1 MEQQTENKEMKDDR
15 KQLFS
20 GVRGTSVKILNR
32 VERTDSYLDKLLE
45 SELRSGELND
55 FDKALLME
63 IVHGVLRWQSKL
75 DWVLNGFFH
84 GNFAKAEVTV
94 RNTLRAAL
102 YQILFLEKVPDHA
115 AVNEAVEFIK
125 RIRGEKAAG
134 LVNGVLRN
142 IIRNKEGI
150 HYPDVQNDAALYL
163 STMYSFPL
171 WMVKRWMNRFGFHET
186 EKLLEAQNQ
195 KPGLTLRI
203 NTMKT
208 SVEDFMK
215 MFDLQNIPYDKSRY
229 LPRFLRSSGLTNI
242 SNSEIFR
249 RGFFTIQDESAGL
262 AATLLDV
269 KPGDRVIDLC
279 SAPGGK
285 TTFFGETMKNQGTIV
300 AVDKYQTRLNLVKS
314 TCERLGI
321 TNVEFVAADAT
332 EFQTEPA
339 DKVLIDAPCSG
350 LGVLSKKPD
359 IKIKREMRDIN
370 EVVKI
375 QEQLLKNAASL
386 VKPGGVIV
394 YSTCTIEPE
403 ENFMVVK
410 KFLEAHPE
418 FEIDHAAKYADEKI
432 VSADGFIET
441 FPHRNGIDG
450 SFAIRLVKNLDSATF
465 EAH

>member
-1 MEQQTENKEMKDDR
+1 MENQPEAVETKDER

-20 GVRGTSVKILNR
+20 GVRGTSVKLLNR

-45 SELRSGELND
+45 GELRSGELND

-84 GNFAKAEVTV
+84 GNFSKAEVTV

-102 YQILFLEKVPDHA
+102 YQILFLDKVPDHA

-171 WMVKRWMNRFGFHET
+171 WMVKRWMNRFGFYET

-208 SVEDFMK
+208 TIEDFRK
-215 MFDLQNIPYDKSRY
+215 MFDLQNISYEKSN
-229 LPRFLRSSGLTNI
+229 FLSTFMRASNLTNI

-262 AATLLDV
+262 AATLLNV
-269 KPGDRVIDLC
+269 QQGDRVIDLC
-279 SAPGGK
+279 AAPGGK
-285 TTFFGETMKNQGTIV
+285 TTFFGEVMKNQGTII

-314 TCERLGI
+314 SCDRLGI
-321 TNVEFVAADAT
+321 TNVECVAADAT
-332 EFQTEPA
+332 EYQTELA
-339 DKVLIDAPCSG
+339 DKILIDAPCSG

-375 QEQLLKNAASL
+375 QEQLLNNASTL
-386 VKPGGVIV
+386 LKSGGAIV

-403 ENFMVVK
+403 ENFNVVK
-410 KFLEAHPE
+410 KFLTNHPE
-418 FEIDHAAKYADEKI
+418 YEIDQASKYVDEKI

-450 SFAIRLVKNLDSATF
+450 SFAIRLMKQ
-465 EAH
+465 

>member
-1 MEQQTENKEMKDDR
+1 MKDDR

>member
-1 MEQQTENKEMKDDR
+1 MENESTAIEQKDER

-20 GVRGTSVKILNR
+20 GVRGSAVKLLIR
-32 VERTDSYLDKLLE
+32 VERTDSDLDKLIE
-45 SELRSGELND
+45 GELRSGELND
-55 FDKALLME
+55 FDKALLTE

-94 RNTLRAAL
+94 RNTLRSAL
-102 YQILFLEKVPDHA
+102 YQILFLDKVPDFA

-171 WMVKRWMNRFGFHET
+171 WMVKRWMNRFGFYET
-186 EKLLEAQNQ
+186 EKLLDAQNQ
-195 KPGLTLRI
+195 RPGLTLRI
-203 NTMKT
+203 NTLKT
-208 SVEDFMK
+208 TVEDFMK
-215 MFDLQNIPYDKSRY
+215 MFDLQNIAYEKSN
-229 LPRFLRSSGLTNI
+229 FLSIFLKTTNLTNI
-242 SNSEIFR
+242 SNTEIFR
-249 RGFFTIQDESAGL
+249 RGFFTVQDESAGI

-285 TTFFGETMKNQGTIV
+285 TTFFGEMMKNQGTII

-314 TCERLGI
+314 ACERVGV
-321 TNVEFVAADAT
+321 TNVELIAADGV

-339 DKVLIDAPCSG
+339 DKILIDAPCSG

-375 QEQLLKNAASL
+375 QKQLLDNASTL
-386 VKPGGVIV
+386 LKSGGALV

-403 ENFMVVK
+403 ENFNIVRQ
-410 KFLEAHPE
+410 FLESHPE
-418 FEIDHAAKYADEKI
+418 FEIDHASKYISEKI
-432 VSADGFIET
+432 VTADGFVET
-441 FPHRNGIDG
+441 FPHKNGIDG
-450 SFAIRLVKNLDSATF
+450 SFAIRLIKQ
-465 EAH
+465 

>member
-1 MEQQTENKEMKDDR
+1 MENRQEINELREDK
-15 KQLFS
+15 KQLFA

-45 SELRSGELND
+45 AELRSGELND

-102 YQILFLEKVPDHA
+102 YQILFLDKVPDHA
-115 AVNEAVEFIK
+115 AVNEAVDFIK
-125 RIRGEKAAG
+125 RIRGDKAGG

-171 WMVKRWMNRFGFHET
+171 WMVKRWMNRFGFYET

-195 KPGLTLRI
+195 KPGLTLRV

-208 SVEDFMK
+208 SIEDFRK
-215 MFDLQNIPYDKSRY
+215 MFDLQNITYEASSF
-229 LPRFLRSSGLTNI
+229 LPMFMRTTNLTNI

-249 RGFFTIQDESAGL
+249 RGFFTIQDESAGM
-262 AATLLDV
+262 AANLLDV
-269 KPGDRVIDLC
+269 KPGERVIDLC

-285 TTFFGETMKNQGTIV
+285 TTFFGEVMKNQGTIV
-300 AVDKYQTRLNLVKS
+300 AVDKYQTRLNLVRS
-314 TCERLGI
+314 SCERLGI
-321 TNVEFVAADAT
+321 TNVELVAADAV
-332 EFQTEPA
+332 EYQTEPA
-339 DKVLIDAPCSG
+339 DKILIDAPCSG

-375 QEQLLKNAASL
+375 QELLLNNAATL
-386 VKPGGVIV
+386 LKPGGALV

-403 ENFMVVK
+403 ENFTVVK
-410 KFLEAHPE
+410 RFLSGHPE
-418 FEIDHAAKYADEKI
+418 FEIDHAAKFGNEQL
-432 VSADGFIET
+432 VSPDGFIET
-441 FPHRNGIDG
+441 FPHRNGVDG
-450 SFAIRLVKNLDSATF
+450 SFAIRLIKN
-465 EAH
+465 EH

>member
-1 MEQQTENKEMKDDR
+1 MENHLDLNELREDK

-45 SELRSGELND
+45 AELRSGELND

-102 YQILFLEKVPDHA
+102 YQILFLDKVPDHA

-125 RIRGEKAAG
+125 RIRGEKAGG

-142 IIRNKEGI
+142 IIRNKDGI

-186 EKLLEAQNQ
+186 EKLLDAQNQ
-195 KPGLTLRI
+195 KPGLTLRV

-208 SVEDFMK
+208 TVEDFKK
-215 MFDLQNIPYDKSRY
+215 MFDLQNITYESSSF
-229 LPRFLRSSGLTNI
+229 LPMFMKTTNLTNI

-249 RGFFTIQDESAGL
+249 RGFFTVQDESAGM
-262 AATLLDV
+262 AANLLDV
-269 KPGDRVIDLC
+269 KPGERVIDLC
-279 SAPGGK
+279 AAPGGK
-285 TTFFGETMKNQGTIV
+285 TTFFGEVMKNQGTIV
-300 AVDKYQTRLNLVKS
+300 AVDKYQTRLNLVKTS
-314 TCERLGI
+314 CERLGI
-321 TNVEFVAADAT
+321 TNVELVAADAV
-332 EFQTEPA
+332 EYQTELA
-339 DKVLIDAPCSG
+339 DKILIDAPCSG

-375 QEQLLKNAASL
+375 QEQLLNNAATL
-386 VKPGGVIV
+386 LKPGGAIV

-403 ENFMVVK
+403 ENFGVVK
-410 KFLEAHPE
+410 KFLSSHPE
-418 FEIDHAAKYADEKI
+418 FEVDNASKYTSEKI

-450 SFAIRLVKNLDSATF
+450 SFAIRLVRSI
-465 EAH
+465 E

>member
-1 MEQQTENKEMKDDR
+1 
-15 KQLFS
+15 
-20 GVRGTSVKILNR
+20 
-32 VERTDSYLDKLLE
+32 
-45 SELRSGELND
+45 
-55 FDKALLME
+55 ME

-84 GNFAKAEVTV
+84 GNFSKAEVTV

-102 YQILFLEKVPDHA
+102 YQILFLDKVPDHA
-115 AVNEAVEFIK
+115 AVNEAVDFIK
-125 RIRGEKAAG
+125 RVRGDKAGG

-171 WMVKRWMNRFGFHET
+171 WMVKRWMNRFGFYET

-195 KPGLTLRI
+195 KPGLSLRI

-208 SVEDFMK
+208 SVDDFMK
-215 MFDLQNIPYDKSRY
+215 MLDLQNISYERSQF
-229 LPRFLRSSGLTNI
+229 LPMFLKTSNLSNI
-242 SNSEIFR
+242 SQTEIFR
-249 RGFFTIQDESAGL
+249 RGFFTVQDESAGL
-262 AATLLDV
+262 AAQLLDV
-269 KPGDRVIDLC
+269 KPGERVVDLC

-285 TTFFGETMKNQGTIV
+285 TTFFGEIMKNQGEII
-300 AVDKYQTRLNLVKS
+300 AVDKYQTRLNLVK
-314 TCERLGI
+314 TACERVGLTNI
-321 TNVEFVAADAT
+321 TYVAADGV
-332 EFQTEPA
+332 EFQTEPV
-339 DKVLIDAPCSG
+339 DKILIDAPCSG

-375 QEQLLKNAASL
+375 QALLLNNAATIL
-386 VKPGGVIV
+386 KPGGALV

-403 ENFMVVK
+403 ENFGVVK
-410 KFLEAHPE
+410 QFLETHPE
-418 FEIDHAAKYADEKI
+418 FEIDSAAKYVNEKL
-432 VSADGFIET
+432 VSADGFVET

-450 SFAIRLVKNLDSATF
+450 SFSIRLVKQL
-465 EAH
+465 

>member
-1 MEQQTENKEMKDDR
+1 MENHLDLHELREDK

-45 SELRSGELND
+45 AELRSGELND

-94 RNTLRAAL
+94 RNTLRSAL
-102 YQILFLEKVPDHA
+102 YQILFLDKVPDHA

-125 RIRGEKAAG
+125 RIRGEKAGG

-142 IIRNKEGI
+142 IIRNKDGI

-186 EKLLEAQNQ
+186 EKLLDAQNQ
-195 KPGLTLRI
+195 KPGLTLRV
-203 NTMKT
+203 NTLKT
-208 SVEDFMK
+208 SVEDFKK
-215 MFDLQNIPYDKSRY
+215 MFDLQNISYEASSF
-229 LPRFLRSSGLTNI
+229 LPMFMRTSNLANI
-242 SNSEIFR
+242 SSSEIFR
-249 RGFFTIQDESAGL
+249 RGFFTIQDESAGV
-262 AATLLDV
+262 AANLLRV
-269 KPGDRVIDLC
+269 QPGDRVIDLC

-285 TTFFGETMKNQGTIV
+285 TTFFGEMMHNEGTII

-314 TCERLGI
+314 ACERLGI
-321 TNVEFVAADAT
+321 TNVELVAADAV

-339 DKVLIDAPCSG
+339 DKILIDAPCSG

-375 QEQLLKNAASL
+375 QEQLLHNAASL
-386 VKPGGVIV
+386 LKPGGAIV

-403 ENFMVVK
+403 ENFGVVK
-410 KFLEAHPE
+410 KFLSSHPE
-418 FEIDHAAKYADEKI
+418 FEIDHAAQYGNEKL
-432 VSADGFIET
+432 VSPDGYIET
-441 FPHRNGIDG
+441 FPHKNGIDG
-450 SFAIRLVKNLDSATF
+450 SFAIRLIKNAQ
-465 EAH
+465 

>member
-1 MEQQTENKEMKDDR
+1 MESKQTTELREDK

-20 GVRGTSVKILNR
+20 GVRGTSVKLLNR

-45 SELRSGELND
+45 AELRSGELND

-102 YQILFLEKVPDHA
+102 YQILFLDKVPDHA
-115 AVNEAVEFIK
+115 AVNEAVEFMK
-125 RIRGEKAAG
+125 RIRSDKAAG

-171 WMVKRWMNRFGFHET
+171 WMVKRWMNRFGFYET

-195 KPGLTLRI
+195 KPGLTLRV
-203 NTMKT
+203 NTLKT

-215 MFDLQNIPYDKSRY
+215 MFDLQNISYDRSGL
-229 LPRFLRSSGLTNI
+229 LPSFLRTSNLTNI

-249 RGFFTIQDESAGL
+249 RGFFTVQDESAGL
-262 AATLLDV
+262 AATLLNV
-269 KPGDRVIDLC
+269 RPGERVIDLC

-285 TTFFGETMKNQGTIV
+285 TTFFGETMKNEGTII
-300 AVDKYQTRLNLVKS
+300 AVDKYQTRLNLVKA

-321 TNVEFVAADAT
+321 TNVHCVAEDAT

-339 DKVLIDAPCSG
+339 DKILIDAPCSG

-375 QEQLLKNAASL
+375 QLHLLNNAASIL
-386 VKPGGVIV
+386 KQGGAIV

-403 ENFMVVK
+403 ENFGVVRQ
-410 KFLEAHPE
+410 FLQTHPE
-418 FEIDHAAKYADEKI
+418 FSVDHASQYITEQLI
-432 VSADGFIET
+432 SADGFVET
-441 FPHRNGIDG
+441 YPHRNGIDG
-450 SFAIRLVKNLDSATF
+450 SFAIRLVKD
-465 EAH
+465 

>member
-1 MEQQTENKEMKDDR
+1 MENQNDVKDFREER

-45 SELRSGELND
+45 AELRSGELND

-102 YQILFLEKVPDHA
+102 YQILFLDKVPDHA
-115 AVNEAVEFIK
+115 AVNEAVEFMK
-125 RIRGEKAAG
+125 RIRSEKAAG

-171 WMVKRWMNRFGFHET
+171 WMVKRWMNRFGFYET

-203 NTMKT
+203 NTLKT

-215 MFDLQNIPYDKSRY
+215 MFDLQNISYERSGFSQK
-229 LPRFLRSSGLTNI
+229 FLKTTNLTNI

-249 RGFFTIQDESAGL
+249 RGFFTVQDESAGL
-262 AATLLDV
+262 AANLLNV
-269 KPGDRVIDLC
+269 QPGDRVLDLC

-285 TTFFGETMKNQGTIV
+285 TTFFGEVMKNQGTIV

-314 TCERLGI
+314 SCERLGI
-321 TNVEFVAADAT
+321 TNVEYVAEDAA
-332 EFQTEPA
+332 EYQTELA
-339 DKVLIDAPCSG
+339 DKILIDAPCSG

-375 QEQLLKNAASL
+375 QEHLLNNAATL
-386 VKPGGVIV
+386 LKPGGAMV

-410 KFLEAHPE
+410 RFMESHPE
-418 FEIDHAAKYADEKI
+418 FEIDHAAQYGNEGL

-450 SFAIRLVKNLDSATF
+450 SFAIRLIKADRD
-465 EAH
+465 

>member
-1 MEQQTENKEMKDDR
+1 MENHQDLNELREDK

-45 SELRSGELND
+45 AELRSGELND

-94 RNTLRAAL
+94 RNTLRSAL
-102 YQILFLEKVPDHA
+102 YQILFLDKVPDHA

-125 RIRGEKAAG
+125 RIRGEKAGG

-142 IIRNKEGI
+142 IIRNKDGI

-195 KPGLTLRI
+195 KPGLTLRV
-203 NTMKT
+203 NTLKT
-208 SVEDFMK
+208 SVEDFKK
-215 MFDLQNIPYDKSRY
+215 MFDLQNITYEGSSF
-229 LPRFLRSSGLTNI
+229 LPMFMRTTNLTNI

-249 RGFFTIQDESAGL
+249 RGFFTIQDESAGM
-262 AATLLDV
+262 AANLLGV

-285 TTFFGETMKNQGTIV
+285 TTFFGEMMKNEGTII

-314 TCERLGI
+314 ACERLGI
-321 TNVEFVAADAT
+321 TNVELVAADAV

-339 DKVLIDAPCSG
+339 DKILIDAPCSG

-375 QEQLLKNAASL
+375 QEQLLNNAASL
-386 VKPGGVIV
+386 LKPGGAIV

-403 ENFMVVK
+403 ENFGVVK
-410 KFLEAHPE
+410 RFLSSHPE
-418 FEIDHAAKYADEKI
+418 FDIDNAAQYGNEKL

-450 SFAIRLVKNLDSATF
+450 SFAIRLIKNAQ
-465 EAH
+465 